1 MKFTSIYKN
10 GKPDYFFIAVDNEK
24 HEFQFIRPYYIV
36 TDIDHPKHGNIK
48 EMNNLISIGSTI
60 IAYGK
65 GSHGFGYSFSADI
78 YGELIDIITTLYKD
92 DLTEAEKE
100 ELRKINTHEDELTI
114 SEGLL
119 EHLTELNHKAFDE
132 KWKKMGI

>member
-1 MKFTSIYKN
+1 MEFNSIFKA
-10 GKPDYFFIAVDNEK
+10 GKPDYFFITIESNERA
-24 HEFQFIRPYYIV
+24 FVQPYFIV
-36 TDIDHPKHGNIK
+36 TYIDHKKRGNITYM
-48 EMNNLISIGSTI
+48 EVLQSFGNFTTY
-60 IAYGK
+60 YGK

-78 YGELIDIITTLYKD
+78 YGELIDIIMTLYKD

-132 KWKKMGI
+132 KCKKMGI